1 MMLLVSGIALDCRL
15 ALRWLARRRGL
26 AATAVVSL
34 ALGIGANAAVF
45 SLIDAFLFRPF
56 PIEKSED
63 LVWVGSGRE
72 SNPSDVSGPDFED
85 LRRMQEVF
93 TDLAAHAEFT
103 FSVRVRESTERLQGD
118 LVTSSFFDVLGVAPQ
133 PGRNFLRSEEE
144 ERAPVAI
151 VSHRLWENRF
161 ARDPGVLGKAVR
173 VNGRDLTIVGVAPEG
188 FRGITLER
196 PIDLWISL
204 ALLPDLWPGFVDFFT
219 PRDEPTLSVVGRMK
233 RGMSF
238 ENADVAM
245 KAYAKAL
252 EQSYPDTNAGATAV
266 LTRFSENRLRDPDA
280 RDSTHSYLG
289 IVLGVVGIVFLIAVT
304 NVAGLRLVDL
314 QDRESELSLRRA
326 LGASRARITR
336 QFLVENI
343 LLYAIA
349 FAASLLVAW
358 VSIRLLERL
367 SLFRVALV
375 DLDLRLDR
383 RVLLAALGVAFVG
396 VLFGS
401 VVASFADRRV
411 SLGSS
416 RIVGKGSRARAGFL
430 AVQVGLSLTLLV
442 GAGLL
447 ARTLSKAYA
456 IDPGF
461 RTDQVLFVSVELSSL
476 EFRYDETRA
485 RQFYTDVLERVEAI
499 PGVRSAAWSVDTPL
513 ERMTLLTMF
522 LPEEM
527 PLLDPPNWIQEDCDI
542 VTPDYFATM
551 GIELI
556 RGRGFTDSDDED
568 APGVVVVNET
578 MAKTHWPGV
587 DPIGRRIR
595 AWNRRFVR
603 HDFYEI
609 VGVVGDVKYRTLWEE
624 PRPYLYFPMAQ
635 RFFQQANLHVYTGPP
650 PMTLLPAVR
659 EVFRAVDPDLPI
671 FDARPVGEERS
682 ILLVR
687 QRSVAALLGAS
698 ALLALGLSA
707 VGTYGLAAHQVARRI
722 PEVGLRMAL
731 GAERRD
737 IVRFILRLA
746 MVPVLV
752 GTALGLAV
760 SSQLGKTLQ
769 SLLIGVD
776 PTDAL
781 TLALGALLALSAAF
795 AASLLPAAR
804 AARIE
809 PAAALRSE

>member
-1 MMLLVSGIALDCRL
+1 MSGIALDCRL

-26 AATAVVSL
+26 AATAMLSL

-72 SNPSDVSGPDFED
+72 RDPSGVSGPDFED
-85 LRRMQEVF
+85 FRRMQEVF
-93 TDLAAHAEFT
+93 TDLAARAEDT

-118 LVTSSFFDVLGVAPQ
+118 MVTSSFFDVLGVSPR
-133 PGRNFLRSEEE
+133 PGRNFVYAEEE
-144 ERAPVAI
+144 SRVSVAI
-151 VSHRLWENRF
+151 ISHRLWESRF
-161 ARDPGVLGKAVR
+161 EQDPDVLGKVVR

-188 FRGITLER
+188 FRGITIEG
-196 PIDLWISL
+196 PIDLWIPL
-204 ALLPDLWPGFVDFFT
+204 ALLPDLWPGFVDFFS
-219 PRDEPTLSVVGRMK
+219 PRDQPTLAVVGRLK
-233 RGMSF
+233 PGVSL
-238 ENADVAM
+238 EKADAAM
-245 KAYAKAL
+245 KACARAL
-252 EQSYPDTNAGATAV
+252 EQSYPNTNTGTTAV

-280 RDSTHSYLG
+280 RDSTRTYLG
-289 IVLGVVGIVFLIAVT
+289 IVLGVVAVVFLIAVT

-326 LGASRARITR
+326 LGASRARIAR
-336 QFLVENI
+336 QFFVENV

-349 FAASLLVAW
+349 FVASLLVAW
-358 VSIRLLERL
+358 LSLRLLERL
-367 SLFRVALV
+367 TLFRIALS
-375 DLDLRLDR
+375 DLDLHLDS
-383 RVLLAALGVAFVG
+383 RVLLLAAGVALAGAV
-396 VLFGS
+396 FGS
-401 VVASFADRRV
+401 VAASLADRR
-411 SLGSS
+411 SNIGSS
-416 RIVGKGSRARAGFL
+416 RIVGKGSRTRGGFL
-430 AVQVGLSLTLLV
+430 VVQVALSLSLLV

-447 ARTLSKAYA
+447 ARTLVKAYA

-485 RQFYTDVLERVEAI
+485 RQFYADVLERVEAI
-499 PGVRSAAWSVDTPL
+499 PGVRRAAWSVDTPL

-522 LPEEM
+522 LPEEV
-527 PLLDPPNWIQEDCDI
+527 PLADPPNWIQEDCDI
-542 VTPDYFATM
+542 VTADYFVTM
-551 GIELI
+551 GIELL

-587 DPIGRRIR
+587 DPIGKRIR

-609 VGVVGDVKYRTLWEE
+609 VGVVRDAKYRTLWEE
-624 PRPYLYFPMAQ
+624 PRPYLYFPLAQ
-635 RFFQQANLHVYTGPP
+635 RFFQQANLHVYAGPP

-659 EVFRAVDPDLPI
+659 EAFRAVDPDLPI
-671 FDARPVGEERS
+671 FDARPVGEERA

-698 ALLALGLSA
+698 ALLALALSA

-737 IVRFILRLA
+737 ILRFILRLA

-776 PTDAL
+776 PTDTL

-795 AASLLPAAR
+795 AASVLPAAR
-804 AARIE
+804 AAQIE

>member
-1 MMLLVSGIALDCRL
+1 LV
-15 ALRWLARRRGL
+15 
-26 AATAVVSL
+26 
-34 ALGIGANAAVF
+34 
-45 SLIDAFLFRPF
+45 DAFLFRPF
-56 PIEKSED
+56 PVEKSEE
-63 LVWVGSGRE
+63 LVWVGSVRE
-72 SNPSDVSGPDFED
+72 NDPSEVSGLDFED

-93 TDLAAHAEFT
+93 TDLAARAEFT

-118 LVTSSFFDVLGVAPQ
+118 MVTSSFFDVLGVVPR

-144 ERAPVAI
+144 ARAPVAI
-151 VSHRLWENRF
+151 VSHRLWESRF
-161 ARDPGVLGKAVR
+161 ERDPDVLGKVVR
-173 VNGRDLTIVGVAPEG
+173 VNGRDLTIVGVVPEG
-188 FRGITLER
+188 FRGITIER
-196 PIDLWISL
+196 PIDLWIPL
-204 ALLPDLWPGFVDFFT
+204 VLLPDLWPGDVEFFEL
-219 PRDEPTLSVVGRMK
+219 RDQPALGVVGRLK
-233 RGMSF
+233 PGVSL
-238 ENADVAM
+238 EKADAAM
-245 KAYAKAL
+245 KAYARAL
-252 EQSYPDTNAGATAV
+252 EQSYPNTNTGTSAV

-280 RDSTHSYLG
+280 RDSTRTYLG
-289 IVLGVVGIVFLIAVT
+289 IVLGVVAVVFLIAVT
-304 NVAGLRLVDL
+304 NVAGLKLVDL

-326 LGASRARITR
+326 LGASRARIAR
-336 QFLVENI
+336 QFLVENA
-343 LLYAIA
+343 LLYAVA
-349 FAASLLVAW
+349 FAASLFVAW
-358 VSIRLLERL
+358 ISIRLLERL
-367 SLFRVALV
+367 SLFRIALS
-375 DLDLRLDR
+375 DLDLRLDAR
-383 RVLLAALGVAFVG
+383 ALLAALGVALMG
-396 VLFGS
+396 AIFGS
-401 VVASFADRRV
+401 AVASLAERRV
-411 SLGSS
+411 ALGSS
-416 RIVGKGSRARAGFL
+416 RIVGRGARARGGFL
-430 AVQVGLSLTLLV
+430 VIQVALSLALLV

-461 RTDQVLFVSVELSSL
+461 RTDEVLFVSVELSSL

-485 RQFYTDVLERVEAI
+485 RQFYADVLERVEAI
-499 PGVRSAAWSVDTPL
+499 AGVRSAAWSVDTPL
-513 ERMTLLTMF
+513 ERMTLLTFF
-522 LPEEM
+522 LPEEV

-551 GIELI
+551 GIELV
-556 RGRGFTDSDDED
+556 RGRSFTESDSDS

-587 DPIGRRIR
+587 DPIGKRIR

-609 VGVVGDVKYRTLWEE
+609 VGVVGDAKYRTLWEE
-624 PRPYLYFPMAQ
+624 PRPYLYFPLAQ

-659 EVFRAVDPDLPI
+659 EAFRAVDPDLPI
-671 FDARPVGEERS
+671 FDARPVGEERA

-698 ALLALGLSA
+698 ALLALVLSA
-707 VGTYGLAAHQVARRI
+707 VGTYGLAAHQVSRRI

-746 MVPVLV
+746 MAPVLA
-752 GTALGLAV
+752 GTVLGLAV
-760 SSQLGKTLQ
+760 SSQIGKTLQ

-776 PTDAL
+776 PTDTL
-781 TLALGALLALSAAF
+781 TLALGAFVALLAASAASF
-795 AASLLPAAR
+795 LPAAR